1 MPSVQDEIL
10 NKLKMGPEGKIV
22 FPSDFMTLGSNEA
35 IRQALSRLTKEGK
48 IIRLAQ
54 GIYLYP
60 EKDDVLGVLYP
71 SIEEIAAA
79 IARRDKARI
88 IPTGIQALNRL
99 GLSTQVPLKAVY
111 LTDGAPRTIKVGKRT
126 IAFRK
131 TAPKMLAVK
140 DEMVGLVI
148 AALQEIGQG
157 NVTSE
162 AIDKLKAILQKR
174 SKNVILEDTR
184 LAPAWIQKLIKSM
197 LEEEAV

>member
-1 MPSVQDEIL
+1 MPSVQEEIHK
-10 NKLKMGPEGKIV
+10 KLKAGSKGKIV
-22 FPSDFMTLGSNEA
+22 FPSDFITLGGDEA

-60 EKDDVLGVLYP
+60 EKDDILGVLYP
-71 SIEEIAAA
+71 PIEEIATA

-88 IPTGIQALNRL
+88 IPTGVQALNRL

-140 DEMVGLVI
+140 DEMIGLVI
-148 AALQEIGQG
+148 TALQEIGQE
-157 NVTSE
+157 NVSAE
-162 AIDKLKAILQKR
+162 IIEKIKDILQKR
-174 SKNVILEDTR
+174 SQKDILDDTR

-197 LEEEAV
+197 LEKEAV

>member
-1 MPSVQDEIL
+1 MASVQDEVL
-10 NKLKMGPEGKIV
+10 NKLKTGSKGKIV
-22 FPSDFMTLGSNEA
+22 FPSDFINLGSDEA

-60 EKDDVLGVLYP
+60 QKDDSLGVLYP
-71 SIEEIAAA
+71 PIEEIATA

-99 GLSTQVPLKAVY
+99 GLSTQIPLKAVY

-131 TAPKMLAVK
+131 TAPKMLAIK
-140 DEMVGLVI
+140 DEIVGLVI
-148 AALQEIGQG
+148 AALQELGQE
-157 NVTSE
+157 NVTPE
-162 AIDKLKAILQKR
+162 TIEKLKTFLHKR
-174 SKNVILEDTR
+174 PQREILEDAS
-184 LAPAWIQKLIKSM
+184 LAPVWIQKLIKTM
-197 LEEEAV
+197 LEEEIE

>member
-1 MPSVQDEIL
+1 MPSVQEEIHK
-10 NKLKMGPEGKIV
+10 KLKAGSKGKIV
-22 FPSDFMTLGSNEA
+22 FPSDFITLGGDEA

-60 EKDDVLGVLYP
+60 EKDDVLGILYP
-71 SIEEIAAA
+71 PIEEIAGA

-88 IPTGIQALNRL
+88 IPTGVQALNRL

-140 DEMVGLVI
+140 DEMIGLVI
-148 AALQEIGQG
+148 TALQEIGRE
-157 NVTSE
+157 NVSAKIIE
-162 AIDKLKAILQKR
+162 KIKDILQKR
-174 SKNVILEDTR
+174 SQRDILDDTR
-184 LAPAWIQKLIKSM
+184 LAPSWIQKLIKSI
-197 LEEEAV
+197 LEKEAV

>member
-10 NKLKMGPEGKIV
+10 NKLKTGPEGKIV
-22 FPSDFMTLGSNEA
+22 FPSDFISLGGDEA

-60 EKDDVLGVLYP
+60 QKDKVLGVLYP
-71 SIEEIAAA
+71 PIEEIAAA

-88 IPTGIQALNRL
+88 IPTGVQALNRL

-140 DEMVGLVI
+140 DEMVGLII
-148 AALQEIGQG
+148 AALQEIGQE

-162 AIDKLKAILQKR
+162 TIDKLKNILQKR
-174 SKNVILEDTR
+174 SKKGILEDSR
-184 LAPAWIQKLIKSM
+184 LAPAWIQKIIKNM
-197 LEEEAV
+197 LEEEVV